1 MTDFGKGL
9 YLIPTE
15 IAEEHDKYHWDIDV
29 DETGDLRMTETGDE
43 ELKKDVA
50 LSTGVALQSNLGDPM
65 TPQTANEITALVQ
78 SVLKQDSR
86 IDTIKD
92 ISIEES
98 DKRDTLL
105 VNAVVD
111 AESGEQELVFEVTE

>member
-9 YLIPTE
+9 YLIPVE
-15 IAEEHDKYHWDIDV
+15 IAEEHNKHNWDIDV

-50 LSTGVALQSNLGDPM
+50 LSTGVALQDSLGEPM
-65 TPQTANEITALVQ
+65 SPQTANEITALVQ
-78 SVLKQDSR
+78 SVLKQNTR
-86 IDTIKD
+86 IDRIKD
-92 ISIEES
+92 ISIDS
-98 DKRDTLL
+98 PNNRDTLS

-111 AESGEQELVFEVTE
+111 ADSGQQELVFEVTR